1 MSWFKKGL
9 KAISP
14 LAMALNKENSVKIAA
29 GGIGAGYSDPKQMA
43 GGAAAGAM
51 SPQQLAG
58 GVGAKAA
65 ERRRGENNNAFSQ
78 QMLQQQIPG
87 VLQQLGQPLPQGA
100 AMPQYVRNQAM
111 RNPPFYNPPPGQN
124 MNMQIQGGMGQNMID
139 DNAYQGNFQEF
150 LAGRKQGN
158 VPSEAFQL
166 YSQQQPQQSQPQ
178 AQRSGANAGRVRQS
192 PGVYKDLNTGA
203 LYGND
208 GKLMRAGTRRMR

>member
-1 MSWFKKGL
+1 
-9 KAISP
+9 
-14 LAMALNKENSVKIAA
+14 MARSRNGMMNSAPNLVQALR
-29 GGIGAGYSDPKQMA
+29 P
-43 GGAAAGAM
+43 
-51 SPQQLAG
+51 G
-58 GVGAKAA
+58 GVGAAMQPPVAEYQTPAEGINKMAYNPEAA
-65 ERRRGENNNAFSQ
+65 AKFQAAMQANRAQRP
-78 QMLQQQIPG
+78 QMGQQQSSG

-124 MNMQIQGGMGQNMID
+124 MNMQMQSGMGQNMID
-139 DNAYQGNFQEF
+139 DNAFQGNFQKF

-158 VPSEAFQL
+158 VPSEAFQN
-166 YSQQQPQQSQPQ
+166 YFQQQPQQSQPQ

-192 PGVYKDLNTGA
+192 PGVYKDPNTGA